1 MKGITPVIAIILLL
15 LITISMVGFAFLW
28 FTEFA
33 EMATQGTE
41 NTTKQWISTQQKTIS
56 IIHAADVAPNDLQIT
71 VRNTGSA
78 AINADNEVIVFVG
91 DSVMTCSWDSA
102 TIMPATAST
111 CQITDGTTCTGEDV
125 KVSSPGNQDI
135 VTCS

>member
-41 NTTKQWISTQQKTIS
+41 NTTKQWISTQQKTVS
-56 IIHAADVAPNDLQIT
+56 IIHAADVAGNTEVT

-78 AINADNEVIVFVG
+78 AINAESEVVVFVG
-91 DSVMTCSWDSA
+91 DSVEPCSWDST

-111 CQITDGTTCTGEDV
+111 CTVTSVVCSGKDI